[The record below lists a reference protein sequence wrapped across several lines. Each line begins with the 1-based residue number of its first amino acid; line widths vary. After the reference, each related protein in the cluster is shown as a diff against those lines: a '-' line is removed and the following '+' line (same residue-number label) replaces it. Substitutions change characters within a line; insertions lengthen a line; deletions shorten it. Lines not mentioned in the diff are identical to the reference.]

1 MDLGG
6 SVAIV
11 GYMGSGKSA
20 IGRSLARRL
29 GREFVDLDRTIVKEA
44 GRTIPEIFEHSGE
57 EYFRNLEHRVLLDA
71 LDGARERVIACGG
84 GIVVRP
90 QNRERLKSVPT
101 VFLREDLG
109 VLYSR
114 TRGTGR
120 PLQGA
125 SREDFERRYAERL
138 PLYEEVADLEV
149 TVRGRPPQVVAE
161 EIARWLL
168 GA

>member
-1 MDLGG
+1 L
-6 SVAIV
+6 SRSAAIV
-11 GYMGSGKSA
+11 GYMGSGKTA
-20 IGRSLARRL
+20 VGRSLARRL

-57 EYFRNLEHRVLLDA
+57 ECFRDLERRALLDA
-71 LDGARERVIACGG
+71 LDGARERIIACGG
-84 GIVVRP
+84 GIVVRAE
-90 QNRERLKSVPT
+90 NRERLKGVPT
-101 VFLREDLG
+101 VFLREDLA
-109 VLYSR
+109 VLYGR

-120 PLQGA
+120 PLRGA

-149 TVRGRPPQVVAE
+149 TVRGRPPQEVAE

>member
-1 MDLGG
+1 LDG
-6 SVAIV
+6 SVAIL
-11 GYMGSGKSA
+11 GYMGSGKTTV
-20 IGRSLARRL
+20 GRSLARKL
-29 GREFVDLDRTIVKEA
+29 GWEFVDLDRTIAKEA
-44 GRTIPEIFEHSGE
+44 GRTIPEIFEYSGE
-57 EYFRNLEHRVLLDA
+57 ECFRDLERRALLDA

-90 QNRERLKSVPT
+90 ENRERLKRVPT

-120 PLQGA
+120 PLRGA

-149 TVRGRPPQVVAE
+149 AVRGRPPREVAE

-168 GA
+168 GV

>member
-1 MDLGG
+1 M
-6 SVAIV
+6 AIL
-11 GYMGSGKSA
+11 GYMGSGKTTVGS
-20 IGRSLARRL
+20 SLARKL
-29 GREFVDLDRTIVKEA
+29 GREFVDLDLTIVKEA

-57 EYFRNLEHRVLLDA
+57 ECFRDLEHRALLDA
-71 LDGARERVIACGG
+71 LDGAGERVIACGG

-90 QNRERLKSVPT
+90 ENRERLKRVPT

-120 PLQGA
+120 PLRGA
-125 SREDFERRYAERL
+125 SREDFERLYAERL

-149 TVRGRPPQVVAE
+149 AVRGLPPQEVAE

>member
-1 MDLGG
+1 MDG
-6 SVAIV
+6 SVAIL
-11 GYMGSGKSA
+11 GYMGSGKTTVGS
-20 IGRSLARRL
+20 SLARKL
-29 GREFVDLDRTIVKEA
+29 GREFVDLDLTIVKEA

-57 EYFRNLEHRVLLDA
+57 ECFRDLEHRALLDA
-71 LDGARERVIACGG
+71 LDGAGERVIACGG

-90 QNRERLKSVPT
+90 ENRERLKRVPT

-120 PLQGA
+120 PLRGA
-125 SREDFERRYAERL
+125 SREDFERLYAERL

-149 TVRGRPPQVVAE
+149 AVRGRLPQEVAE
-161 EIARWLL
+161 EIARWFLD
-168 GA
+168 A

>member
-1 MDLGG
+1 LDG
-6 SVAIV
+6 SVAIL
-11 GYMGSGKSA
+11 GYMGSGKTTV
-20 IGRSLARRL
+20 GRSLARKL

-57 EYFRNLEHRVLLDA
+57 ERFRDLEHRALLDA

-90 QNRERLKSVPT
+90 ENREWLKRVTT

-120 PLQGA
+120 PLRGA

-138 PLYEEVADLEV
+138 HLYEEIADLEV
-149 TVRGRPPQVVAE
+149 TVRGSPPQEVAE

>member
-1 MDLGG
+1 LDG
-6 SVAIV
+6 SVAIL
-11 GYMGSGKSA
+11 GYMGSGKTTVGS
-20 IGRSLARRL
+20 SLARKL
-29 GREFVDLDRTIVKEA
+29 GREFVDLDLTIVKEA

-57 EYFRNLEHRVLLDA
+57 ECFRDLEHRALLDA
-71 LDGARERVIACGG
+71 LDGAGERVIACGG

-90 QNRERLKSVPT
+90 ENRERLKRVPT
-101 VFLREDLG
+101 IFLREDLG

-120 PLQGA
+120 PLRGA
-125 SREDFERRYAERL
+125 SREDFERLYAERL

-149 TVRGRPPQVVAE
+149 AVRGRPPQEVAE

>member
-1 MDLGG
+1 M
-6 SVAIV
+6 AIL
-11 GYMGSGKSA
+11 GYMGSGKTTVGS
-20 IGRSLARRL
+20 SLARKL
-29 GREFVDLDRTIVKEA
+29 GREFVDLDLTIVKEA

-57 EYFRNLEHRVLLDA
+57 ECFRDLEHRALLDA
-71 LDGARERVIACGG
+71 LDGATERVIACGG

-90 QNRERLKSVPT
+90 ENREILKRVPT

-120 PLQGA
+120 PLRGA
-125 SREDFERRYAERL
+125 SREDFERLYAERL

-149 TVRGRPPQVVAE
+149 AVRGRQPQEVAE

>member
-1 MDLGG
+1 LDG

-11 GYMGSGKSA
+11 GYMGCGKTTV
-20 IGRSLARRL
+20 GRSLARKL
-29 GREFVDLDRTIVKEA
+29 GWEFVDLDRTIVKGA
-44 GRTIPEIFEHSGE
+44 GRTIQEIFEHPGE
-57 EYFRNLEHRVLLDA
+57 EHFRELEHRALLDA

-90 QNRERLKSVPT
+90 ENREILESVPT
-101 VFLREDLG
+101 VFLREDLA
-109 VLYSR
+109 VLYDR

-120 PLQGA
+120 PLRA
-125 SREDFERRYAERL
+125 ARREDFERHYAERL
-138 PLYEEVADLEV
+138 ALYEEVADLEV
-149 TVRGRPPQVVAE
+149 AVRGRPPQEVAE

>member
-44 GRTIPEIFEHSGE
+44 GRTIPEIFEHCGE

-120 PLQGA
+120 PLRGA